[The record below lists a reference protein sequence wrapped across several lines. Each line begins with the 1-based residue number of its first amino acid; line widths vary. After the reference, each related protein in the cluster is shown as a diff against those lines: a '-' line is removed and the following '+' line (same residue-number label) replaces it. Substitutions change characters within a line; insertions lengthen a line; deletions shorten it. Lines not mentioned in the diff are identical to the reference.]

1 MTVPANFK
9 EARAAHARS
18 GPFLNTSHFRRGG
31 DPFTPVSGG
40 GSRAVTVSI
49 QYAKHPRDETDTGE
63 VDREEIWVKCLRS
76 LDTDR
81 SGIPEPQLGDAIV
94 RAGDRPDRPYTF
106 QGPIRDETPHD
117 WRLLFAR
124 NRPVRYGPRQSH

>member
-1 MTVPANFK
+1 MSVPANFK
-9 EARAAHARS
+9 EARAKHARE
-18 GPFLNTSHFRRGG
+18 GPFLDTTHFAEEVA
-31 DPFTPVSGG
+31 FTPRHGG
-40 GSRAVTVSI
+40 GARTVTVSI
-49 QYAKHPRDETDTGE
+49 QHTKHPRDETDTGE

-81 SGIPEPQLGDAIV
+81 SGIPEPELGDAIV

-124 NRPVRYGPRQSH
+124 NRPVRYGPRDTH